1 MHIIYSPCGMLQYYV
16 ILVIFVSKIYSL
28 VNSSFECKHQFLL
41 SLEVHWVLFHR
52 MRCRK
57 GVGGVCS
64 VCLPHS
70 LPTLFTTSRC
80 VHVCVVHVC
89 ACVCCACVCMCVLC
103 ICVCVCVV
111 HMCVCLCSCVYVH
124 VHMCVCV
131 VRDCTCV

>member
-80 VHVCVVHVC
+80 VHVCVAH
-89 ACVCCACVCMCVLC
+89 L
-103 ICVCVCVV
+103 
-111 HMCVCLCSCVYVH
+111 CVCLCSCVYMCTYV
-124 VHMCVCV
+124 CVCV
-131 VRDCTCV
+131 VRDCTCVCYALKCIQRCRSRDAHP